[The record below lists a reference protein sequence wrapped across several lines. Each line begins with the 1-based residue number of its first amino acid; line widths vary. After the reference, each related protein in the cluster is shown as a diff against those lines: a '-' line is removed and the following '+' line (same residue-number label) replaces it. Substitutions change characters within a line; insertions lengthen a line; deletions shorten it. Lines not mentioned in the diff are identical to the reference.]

1 MTDSGSHPSHEAARW
16 ARLTDKQRACLD
28 LLLERQTSK
37 QIARHLNISK
47 QAVDLRLTAARDILG
62 ASGRDETAII
72 YARLKQTYD
81 RILCDP
87 IILPQPPRLVPS
99 NFPDGRSADDP
110 GLLASLGTDAERS
123 GSSPPFGISW
133 RRDYKATKRM
143 AIVAAILLFLL
154 LIILAGLAIGQ
165 TLTRLLSS

>member
-1 MTDSGSHPSHEAARW
+1 MTDSGSHPSEEAARW

-37 QIARHLNISK
+37 QIARHLGISK
-47 QAVDLRLTAARDILG
+47 QAVDLRLTAARNILG

-99 NFPDGRSADDP
+99 HFPDGRSADDP
-110 GLLASLGTDAERS
+110 GLLASLGTDVERS
-123 GSSPPFGISW
+123 GSRPPYGTIW
-133 RRDYKATKRM
+133 RSDCTPATRV
-143 AIVAAILLFLL
+143 AIIAATFLFLL
-154 LIILAGLAIGQ
+154 LVILAGLAIGQ